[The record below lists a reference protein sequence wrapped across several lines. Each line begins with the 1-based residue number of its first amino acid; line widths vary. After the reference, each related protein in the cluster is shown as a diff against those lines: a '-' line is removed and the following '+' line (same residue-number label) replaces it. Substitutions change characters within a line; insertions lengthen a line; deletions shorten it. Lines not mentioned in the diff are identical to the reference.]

1 MHVRSHLCERAR
13 SWASLRVDG
22 ELSELES
29 ALLGAHL
36 ERCAECRTFARGVDE
51 VARGLRRVPLER
63 PAPLLALAAP
73 RRRSKLRALQF
84 AAATAAV
91 VAAGAA
97 AALTGPTN
105 PAPSAVKP
113 VAMVAA
119 LDSPDRLR
127 ELRRPGLIEQGRQLS
142 TPPRFRR
149 LVAEPV

>member
-13 SWASLRVDG
+13 VWASLRADG

-36 ERCAECRTFARGVDE
+36 ERCPECRAFARGVDA
-51 VARGLRRVPLER
+51 VARGLRRVRLER
-63 PAPLLALAAP
+63 PAPLELAVP
-73 RRRSKLRALQF
+73 RRRSRARVLQF

-97 AALTGPTN
+97 AALTGPSN

-119 LDSPDRLR
+119 ADSPDHLR
-127 ELRRPGLIEQGRQLS
+127 ELRRPALIQHRKTAVQPQ
-142 TPPRFRR
+142 TRR